1 MKFFLAILILLALA
15 AVVATQATYVVDV
28 TEQVIITQ
36 FGAPQRIVTTPG
48 LYTKAPFLE
57 EVKTFEKRLLH
68 LETPSNEFLT
78 SDKKALVIDTYTR
91 YRISDPLVFF
101 QNLGGEAQ
109 GGARLNQIIASELRE
124 AIGERTQKDIITKGR
139 VPMMGQVTQRSAEKA
154 RSFGVEIQ
162 DVRIKRADFP
172 LAVAT
177 AVYARMRSERQKEAN
192 LLRAEGE
199 REARIIRSSADVT
212 VAETLAEVNR
222 QARQVRGRAE
232 AQAIKAL
239 ADATQQDPEFYAFL
253 RSLEA
258 YEIALDAKTTLV
270 LSTDSDLFRYLTSPQ
285 GTPRDGEE
293 TKP

>member
-1 MKFFLAILILLALA
+1 M
-15 AVVATQATYVVDV
+15 VDV

-36 FGAPQRIVTTPG
+36 FGDPQRIVVTPG
-48 LYTKAPFLE
+48 LHFKTPFLE
-57 EVKTFEKRLLH
+57 EVKTFERRLLH

-91 YRISDPLVFF
+91 YRITEPLVFF
-101 QNLGGEAQ
+101 ENLGGEAQ
-109 GGARLNQIIASELRE
+109 GGARLNQIITSELRE
-124 AIGERTQKDIITKGR
+124 AIGARTQKDIITKGR
-139 VPMMGQVTQRSAEKA
+139 VPMMSQVTERSAEKA
-154 RSFGVEIQ
+154 RSFGVEIH

-212 VAETLAEVNR
+212 VAETLAEANR
-222 QARQVRGRAE
+222 RARQVRGRAE
-232 AQAIKAL
+232 AQAIRAL
-239 ADATQQDPEFYAFL
+239 ADATGRDPEFYAFL

-258 YEIALDAKTTLV
+258 YESALDTETTLV
-270 LSTDSDLFRYLTSPQ
+270 LSADSDLFRYLTSPQ
-285 GTPRDGEE
+285 GTAGGGGE